1 MMHFKNKTQFSNIC
15 FVVLCFLDALFGNG
29 QSPVKSS
36 FSQSSLL
43 GGLYVIRVHLL
54 SGNTVNFVTCIVG
67 NMQLHYFS
75 FFLFMLA
82 HSQTRF
88 RKIRIIWNCTFFVVL
103 VFAKFPIKSIQ
114 HASKSFPHPLLFK
127 SSFLKYFCTYV
138 TSFSV
143 CASVLGIFSMDVLR
157 TLHNFYSTGRCQKS
171 YNGDNYK
178 ISERTRFQY

>member
-1 MMHFKNKTQFSNIC
+1 
-15 FVVLCFLDALFGNG
+15 
-29 QSPVKSS
+29 
-36 FSQSSLL
+36 
-43 GGLYVIRVHLL
+43 
-54 SGNTVNFVTCIVG
+54 
-67 NMQLHYFS
+67 
-75 FFLFMLA
+75 MLA

-143 CASVLGIFSMDVLR
+143 CASVLGIFSMEVLR

-178 ISERTRFQY
+178 ISERTRFQYWSEQSRTSSVGLFRSMWMYYHWNVMNLFCFLEEVCQDQMLKP